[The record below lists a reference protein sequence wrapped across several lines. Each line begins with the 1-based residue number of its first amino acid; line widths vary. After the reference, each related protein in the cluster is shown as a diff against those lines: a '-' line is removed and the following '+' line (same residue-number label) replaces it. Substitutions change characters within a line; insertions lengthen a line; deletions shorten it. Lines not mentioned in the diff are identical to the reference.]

1 MRLARLRRSH
11 DDHGATWRA
20 LRPFLT
26 PQWPALA
33 GACAANVVLALVEL
47 AKPWPLALALD
58 QIVRSRSA
66 PFDLSPSDTRMLLV
80 IVALVVVIA
89 LAEALADYFSDL
101 WLYSAGERITHTL
114 RVAVYEHLHRLSLG
128 YHQRTPKGDLVAR
141 VTEDV
146 TAVGDL
152 FAESLGTI
160 AQSAVLLIGMAV
172 VTFVIDPVLALV
184 AFMAMPALGL
194 LSYRYRVRV
203 RQGARAQRAHEGEIA
218 SLAGEALSAM
228 AVVKAS
234 GSERFEGERVH
245 VRSAERMRIGME
257 VSRLQARFDGLIGVV
272 TAVATALVIGFGVV
286 RIAHGSLSP
295 GDLVVFAMY
304 VRRVNSPLRGIA
316 REATKVSRTMARADR
331 IAEVLAVDEV
341 VDDPP
346 GGYSGPPAAGA
357 VALERV
363 SFRYA
368 SERPVLEEIS
378 LRVQPRSCV
387 ALVGRS
393 GAGKSTIG
401 ALIVRLFDPTAGR
414 VLIDGRDARE
424 CSLSWLRAQTG
435 VVLQDTVLFTGTV
448 EENIAYGTDADRARV
463 VAAAQAVEADGFIRA
478 LPEGYDTRLGPQGV
492 GLSGGQRQR
501 IGLARTLVRD
511 PRILVLD
518 EPTTGLDAESEAAV
532 IAGLRALLPG
542 RTTLVISHSMALA
555 ATADEV
561 IILEGGRI
569 VAHGPPRAVLDE
581 HARAIANVGATPPA
595 ARRHADLVH
604 ERIGARR

>member
-1 MRLARLRRSH
+1 VRLARRRVSH
-11 DDHGATWRA
+11 DHRDATWRA
-20 LRPFLT
+20 LMPFLK

-33 GACAANVVLALVEL
+33 GACASNVVLALVEL

-58 QIVRSRSA
+58 QIVQSRPA
-66 PFDLSPSDTRMLLV
+66 PFDLSPSDTRLLLV

-128 YHQRTPKGDLVAR
+128 YHQRTQKGDLVAR

-152 FAESLGTI
+152 FAASLGTI
-160 AQSAVLLIGMAV
+160 VQSALLLIGMAV
-172 VTFVIDPVLALV
+172 VTVVIDPLLALV
-184 AFMAMPALGL
+184 AFLAMPALGL

-245 VRSAERMRIGME
+245 RRSAERMRIGME

-272 TAVATALVIGFGVV
+272 TAVATALVIGLGVV

-304 VRRVNSPLRGIA
+304 VRRLNSPLRSIA

-341 VDDPP
+341 VNDPP

-357 VALERV
+357 VALDGV

-368 SERPVLEEIS
+368 RERPVLEEVS
-378 LRVQPRSCV
+378 LRVRPRSCV
-387 ALVGRS
+387 ALMGPS

-401 ALIVRLFDPTAGR
+401 ALVVRLFDPTAGR

-424 CSLSWLRAQTG
+424 CSLSWLRTQTG
-435 VVLQDTVLFTGTV
+435 VVLQDTILFTGTV
-448 EENIAYGTDADRARV
+448 EENIAYGTDADRGRV
-463 VAAAQAVEADGFIRA
+463 VAAARAVAADEFIRS

-518 EPTTGLDAESEAAV
+518 EPTTGLDSESEAAV
-532 IAGLRALLPG
+532 ITGLRALLPG
-542 RTTLVISHSMALA
+542 RTTLVISHSPVLA

-561 IILEGGRI
+561 VVLDGGRI
-569 VAHGPPRAVLDE
+569 VAQGPPRTVLDG
-581 HARAIANVGATPPA
+581 HARAFANVGATPA
-595 ARRHADLVH
+595 SARHAAEFAH
-604 ERIGARR
+604 ERIGVGR

>member
-1 MRLARLRRSH
+1 M
-11 DDHGATWRA
+11 
-20 LRPFLT
+20 
-26 PQWPALA
+26 PALA
-33 GACAANVVLALVEL
+33 
-47 AKPWPLALALD
+47 
-58 QIVRSRSA
+58 
-66 PFDLSPSDTRMLLV
+66 
-80 IVALVVVIA
+80 
-89 LAEALADYFSDL
+89 
-101 WLYSAGERITHTL
+101 
-114 RVAVYEHLHRLSLG
+114 
-128 YHQRTPKGDLVAR
+128 
-141 VTEDV
+141 
-146 TAVGDL
+146 
-152 FAESLGTI
+152 
-160 AQSAVLLIGMAV
+160 
-172 VTFVIDPVLALV
+172 
-184 AFMAMPALGL
+184 L

-245 VRSAERMRIGME
+245 VRSAARMRIGME

-304 VRRVNSPLRGIA
+304 VRRLNSPLRSIA

-346 GGYSGPPAAGA
+346 GGYAGPPATGA
-357 VALERV
+357 LALDRV

-368 SERPVLEEIS
+368 RERPVLEEVS
-378 LRVQPRSCV
+378 LRVRPRSCV
-387 ALVGRS
+387 ALVGPS

-401 ALIVRLFDPTAGR
+401 ALVVRLFDPAAGR

-424 CSLSWLRAQTG
+424 CSLAWLRAQTG
-435 VVLQDTVLFTGTV
+435 VVLQDTVLFTG
-448 EENIAYGTDADRARV
+448 DRSRRTSPTAPTPTAPGSSPRRAP
-463 VAAAQAVEADGFIRA
+463 VAADGFIRS

-532 IAGLRALLPG
+532 ITGLRALLPG
-542 RTTLVISHSMALA
+542 RTTLVISHSLALA

-561 IILEGGRI
+561 IMLDGGRI
-569 VAHGPPRAVLDE
+569 VAHGPPRAVLDG
-581 HARAIANVGATPPA
+581 HARAFANVGAAPAVGEAPGRRRARADRGGSMSGVVGVGIVGAGAIFEQHALALSALAGRARLLAVCDVDDATLRAAAGAHGVAFVCRDSTALLDRPDVDLVAVCTPPA
-595 ARRHADLVH
+595 FHEEAVVGALRTGKHVVCEKPLAPTLAAADRIIAVAREHPGRLSVVH
-604 ERIGARR
+604 QFRYLPAVRRTLWVRDAGELGSLLFGRFHRFARFRRPGRAARAPWWGSWDVAGGAP